1 MKIIYFLTIFILSWH
16 SIQQQAWGKVYE
28 CQVKGQTL
36 YTSQPQ
42 KHCKAS
48 VLPKIGRYSM
58 DMPSAPVPTPATDT
72 VTPQQTSENTNK
84 TAKTKH
90 NKAQQSNT
98 QHNKPAS
105 THTAPTYQP
114 SGKDGRIRILQE
126 ELNNEH
132 KALKETQNKLNH
144 ARQNKQQAQIDLLN
158 TQIQD
163 RQHNIRALQQELNR
177 MK

>member
-1 MKIIYFLTIFILSWH
+1 MMKIINFLIIFILAWH
-16 SIQQQAWGKVYE
+16 TTQQQAWGKVYE

-58 DMPSAPVPTPATDT
+58 DMPSAPVPATDA
-72 VTPQQTSENTNK
+72 VAPQQTSENATK
-84 TAKTKH
+84 TAKTKP
-90 NKAQQSNT
+90 NKAQQAST
-98 QHNKPAS
+98 QHSKPVS
-105 THTAPTYQP
+105 THTAQSYQP

-144 ARQNKQQAQIDLLN
+144 ARQNKQQAQVELLN